1 MSSLASPEGA
11 NRRYVVR
18 TMAFMA
24 GYVAVNVAAI
34 FGAFDPIIGTP
45 AGMVL
50 GLAVAAPIAGQIWA
64 TLALMAESDEFVRTL
79 TAKRFIVAAGLT
91 FALFSGW
98 GFMESYGDAPHAPG
112 WMVYALFW
120 GLYGVVTPFIRTSR

>member
-1 MSSLASPEGA
+1 
-11 NRRYVVR
+11 
-18 TMAFMA
+18 MAFMT

-34 FGAFDPIIGTP
+34 FGAFDEIIGTP
-45 AGMVL
+45 AGMLL

-64 TLALMAESDEFVRTL
+64 TLAFMNEADEFMRTL
-79 TAKRFIVAAGLT
+79 TAKRFIVAAGLA

-98 GFMESYGDAPHAPG
+98 GFMESYGGAPHAPG

-120 GLYGVVTPFIRTSR
+120 GLYGLVTPVIRTSR

>member
-1 MSSLASPEGA
+1 MSSVASIDGA
-11 NRRYVVR
+11 NRRYIVR
-18 TMAFMA
+18 TMAFMS
-24 GYVAVNVAAI
+24 GYVAINVAAV

-64 TLALMAESDEFVRTL
+64 TLALMSEADEFVRTL
-79 TAKRFIVAAGLT
+79 TAKRFIVAAGLAL
-91 FALFSGW
+91 ALFSGW

-120 GLYGVVTPFIRTSR
+120 GLYGLVSPFIRTSR

>member
-1 MSSLASPEGA
+1 MSSLTSSDGA
-11 NRRYVVR
+11 YRRYVVR

-24 GYVAVNVAAI
+24 GYVAVNIAAI

-64 TLALMAESDEFVRTL
+64 TVAFLNEADEFVRTL
-79 TAKRFIVAAGLT
+79 TAKRFIVAAGLA

-120 GLYGVVTPFIRTSR
+120 GLYGAVTPFIRTSR